1 MHQVRKDNA
10 ENMLT
15 ISVTGLL
22 ALLPDRY
29 VCAGSICFAA
39 PIPPPARFVPG
50 SHTEAQ
56 LRPHGPL
63 HGDRS
68 KSHTLVAEIREGD
81 RMVPATLKRGDV
93 TVHHE

>member
-15 ISVTGLL
+15 ISLWP
-22 ALLPDRY
+22 AN
-29 VCAGSICFAA
+29 AASGSAHLYSPCFAA
-39 PIPPPARFVPG
+39 PNSPPPARFVPG